1 MSNKKVVATIWPAS
15 EWEEMLKKI
24 LPYVAIARMNMSHGT
39 HTEHQAKIERV
50 REYSN
55 DTEILIDLQGPK
67 IRLWKF
73 PEWPVNYRAWECT
86 HLIYDKENLNN
97 CDKHHLYVSIPHL
110 ITDLKEWDVLLF
122 NDWYLSAKVLEKRED
137 NRLYIEILNDWVLSS
152 NKWVNTSTASLS
164 VDPLT
169 EKDLAD
175 LEFWVSHNPEYV
187 ALSFVRDA
195 QDVRRLR
202 ELLNWY
208 NSNAKIIVKIE
219 RHEAIKNL
227 DEIIAETDVVM
238 IARWDLWV
246 EVDQLDLPRLQLEI
260 LEKSKKAWKPC
271 IWATQVLESMINVPR
286 PTRAELTD
294 VYTAIT
300 SWSDYTM
307 LSGESAGWNYP
318 YESVK
323 LMADMWERYGK

>member
-1 MSNKKVVATIWPAS
+1 MTSKRVVATIWPAS
-15 EWEEMLKKI
+15 ESEEMLKKI
-24 LPYVAIARMNMSHGT
+24 LPYIAIARMNMSHWSYQ
-39 HTEHQAKIERV
+39 EHQTKIERV
-50 REYSN
+50 RKLSK

-73 PEWPVNYRAWECT
+73 PDWPVNYRTWECT
-86 HLIYDKENLNN
+86 HLIYDLENINN
-97 CDKHHLYVSIPHL
+97 CDKQHLYVSIPHL
-110 ITDLKEWDVLLF
+110 ITDLNVWDVLLF

-137 NRLYIEILNDWVLSS
+137 NRLYIEILNDWFLAS

-175 LEFWVSHNPEYV
+175 LEFWISQNPEYV
-187 ALSFVRDA
+187 ALSFVRSWD
-195 QDVRRLR
+195 DVKKLKNI
-202 ELLNWY
+202 LKSY
-208 NSNAKIIVKIE
+208 NSDAKVIVKIE

-271 IWATQVLESMINVPR
+271 IWATQVLESMTSVPR

-294 VYTAIT
+294 VYVAIS
-300 SWSDYTM
+300 SWADYTM
-307 LSGESAGWNYP
+307 LSGESASWNYP

-323 LMADMWERYGK
+323 LMADMWEKYC